1 MIPRTA
7 DVVIIGA
14 GVIGGS
20 IAYHLSLR
28 KIGVVLLDKAGLG
41 SGTSGACSGHIF
53 LQSKRPGP
61 HLRLAMESEK
71 RFHTLQRELDFD
83 IEYQDR
89 GGMIVIENEKEL
101 AGLRLLVEDQKR
113 TGLPVSLLQGD
124 QAREMEPSLSEDIAA
139 STFCPLDGQVNP
151 LHLTLAFIKAAKR
164 MGAKVFPHAEVMD
177 MRLGGKR
184 VAAVRTKFGDIE
196 AGIVINAA
204 GAMAPQIAKMV
215 NLHVPIKPRR
225 GQLLVTEAVPP
236 ILHRPLLS
244 ARYITDKYETTGSA
258 SEGTGVSI
266 EQTCN
271 GNFLLGST
279 REFVGFD
286 RRTTWE
292 GTRRIA
298 ERTTR
303 IIPEL
308 RKMHIIRTF
317 SGLRPHTPDGLPVLG
332 RVEGID
338 GFLMAA
344 GHEGDG
350 IALSPATGQLM
361 AELVHAGRTAMDLK
375 DFRLERFHSGGRP

>member
-1 MIPRTA
+1 M
-7 DVVIIGA
+7 
-14 GVIGGS
+14 
-20 IAYHLSLR
+20 
-28 KIGVVLLDKAGLG
+28 
-41 SGTSGACSGHIF
+41 
-53 LQSKRPGP
+53 
-61 HLRLAMESEK
+61 
-71 RFHTLQRELDFD
+71 
-83 IEYQDR
+83 
-89 GGMIVIENEKEL
+89 
-101 AGLRLLVEDQKR
+101 
-113 TGLPVSLLQGD
+113 
-124 QAREMEPSLSEDIAA
+124 
-139 STFCPLDGQVNP
+139 
-151 LHLTLAFIKAAKR
+151 
-164 MGAKVFPHAEVMD
+164 
-177 MRLGGKR
+177 
-184 VAAVRTKFGDIE
+184 
-196 AGIVINAA
+196 
-204 GAMAPQIAKMV
+204 
-215 NLHVPIKPRR
+215 
-225 GQLLVTEAVPP
+225 
-236 ILHRPLLS
+236 S
-244 ARYITDKYETTGSA
+244 ARYITDKYETTRSA

-266 EQTCN
+266 EQTRN

-350 IALSPATGQLM
+350 IALSPGTGQLM
-361 AELVHAGRTAMDLK
+361 AELVHAGRTAMDLT